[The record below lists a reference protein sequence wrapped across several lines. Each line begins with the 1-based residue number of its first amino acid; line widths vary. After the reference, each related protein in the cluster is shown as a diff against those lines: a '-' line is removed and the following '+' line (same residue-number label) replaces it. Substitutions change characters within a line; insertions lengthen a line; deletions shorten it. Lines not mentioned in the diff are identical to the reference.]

1 MGRKICQHW
10 LQIEI
15 FLFFILNH
23 TIGRYAIILKSC
35 SQVLLNLFFDTQ
47 ILALLSC
54 GNYNRIIASPL
65 HLELMVSMPIFTQ
78 RILQDPILQYPFT
91 VL

>member
-23 TIGRYAIILKSC
+23 TIGQYAIMVKFC

-47 ILALLSC
+47 ILAFLSL
-54 GNYNRIIASPL
+54 IFMLVKSALVAITI
-65 HLELMVSMPIFTQ
+65 VS
-78 RILQDPILQYPFT
+78 
-91 VL
+91 